1 MLRDLKRDI
10 DQPLAAI
17 LTLNTAAHT
26 IGAAGAGA
34 QAAVVFGDLYLG
46 VASGMLTLLILV
58 FSEII
63 PKTLGAQYWRT
74 LAPVTAYLCRALVV
88 IFYPFVLLARLIT
101 RLIAHQD
108 RIEGF
113 SRMEFHAMA
122 ELGEKEGQL
131 EQHETRILQNLF
143 TMHKIRVEDVM
154 TPRLVVFSV
163 PEAMS
168 VAEYIEMH
176 DRQRF
181 SRVPVYREDPDH
193 MSGFVL
199 RSDLL
204 LAHARGNVAN
214 GMGTYLRELE
224 VIDKSVPVAEAFERF
239 LHGRSHIMLVRDG
252 YGGTAGIVTLEDLL
266 ETLLGLEIVDESDK
280 AVDMRK
286 LARRQWRRR
295 AREMGIRVDSF
306 SDNPA

>member
-1 MLRDLKRDI
+1 MTLLLVYVSVALGFSFLCSVLEAVLLSVSTAHIELLQREGRRAGELLRDLKRDI

-46 VASGMLTLLILV
+46 VASGVLTLLILV

-204 LAHARGNVAN
+204 LAHARGN
-214 GMGTYLRELE
+214 R
-224 VIDKSVPVAEAFERF
+224 
-239 LHGRSHIMLVRDG
+239 
-252 YGGTAGIVTLEDLL
+252 
-266 ETLLGLEIVDESDK
+266 
-280 AVDMRK
+280 
-286 LARRQWRRR
+286 
-295 AREMGIRVDSF
+295 
-306 SDNPA
+306 